1 MNFGSLNLTTSNNY
15 RNLKTTYSNG
25 IGVNIGDNLIQTCLA
40 DCSLYRRGTAFF
52 SSSSL
57 KSYADLISDLI
68 EKEVKLEILC
78 SPVIQDK
85 NLIKILEQNSTEDQR
100 ELIRKEAENIVL
112 DAVGGFQ
119 ENPNNVD
126 FRSKILSYMIAKG
139 QLEVKFAIPKNY
151 ETLPIDGN
159 YDPIYHVKN
168 GYFDFP
174 NGDRVVFA
182 GSFNESRLGH
192 VGNKEFTTVYKSW
205 IDGHKEFLEPIEE
218 IIDKEWNKE
227 KLELDDLKIYPLGEE
242 ILKIIR
248 ELAPPS
254 IPTIKPV
261 LPVSPAVAEF
271 PLWEHQ
277 IDAIKVFVNE
287 KNGILEMATGTG
299 KTTTALA
306 IVKQLYEEDKINSV
320 VISTF
325 GTTLLSQW
333 VQEIKEWKE
342 KQPIKN
348 IASGREARNLKVF
361 RDFEKFHE
369 MNSFLTSI
377 KNSILVISRDASK
390 LKLFLDRRKLEPHKS
405 KILIIHDEI
414 HGLGS
419 DAMVKNLKD
428 SHDGISYRLGLSATP
443 EREYDESGSKFIEE
457 EIGPTIFN
465 FGIEEA
471 IKNGIL
477 CEFNY
482 HPLDFTYTQKD
493 KEKIKSIYARKKS
506 STEDGSPWSDE
517 RLYRELSNIRKKAER
532 KPSVL
537 DQFLSKNIEL
547 IKSSIFFVQDK
558 EQGKDIIKILEKY
571 TRRIHLFVEGS
582 PDIFIKLLDTKKID
596 AVVACERLNEGVDI
610 RSLNN
615 IFLIAT
621 PRAKLVTIQRMGR
634 CLRIDPKNK
643 FKKSN
648 VIDFILD
655 DNKEDSID
663 DDSVKF
669 IPADDYRKDWIT
681 NYSKVKKIKGK

>member
-1 MNFGSLNLTTSNNY
+1 MTTSNNY

-25 IGVNIGDNLIQTCLA
+25 IGVNIGDNLIKTCLA

-52 SSSSL
+52 SSTSL

-85 NLIKILEQNSTEDQR
+85 NLIKILEKNSTEDQR

-126 FRSKILSYMIAKG
+126 FRSKVLSYMIAKG

-227 KLELDDLKIYPLGEE
+227 KLVLDDLEIYPLGEE

-254 IPTIKPV
+254 IPTPKPD
-261 LPVSPAVAEF
+261 LPVSPAVDEF
-271 PLWEHQ
+271 PLWDHQ
-277 IDAIKVFVNE
+277 IKAIDAFLKAKHGV
-287 KNGILEMATGTG
+287 LEMATGTG
-299 KTTTALA
+299 KTTTALE
-306 IVKQLYEEDKINSV
+306 IVKRLYEDNKIDSII
-320 VISTF
+320 ISTY
-325 GTTLLSQW
+325 GNTLLSQW
-333 VQEIKEWKE
+333 AKEVEDWK
-342 KQPIKN
+342 KN
-348 IASGREARNLKVF
+348 QSKNLGENNRDSSKLNIYKDFDTF
-361 RDFEKFHE
+361 RE
-369 MNSFLTSI
+369 MNTFI
-377 KNSILVISRDASK
+377 PAMNGSILIVSRDAVKLNNLLNRRRIKASKSK
-390 LKLFLDRRKLEPHKS
+390 L
-405 KILIIHDEI
+405 LIIHDEI

-419 DAMVKNLKD
+419 NTIVENLEG
-428 SHDGISYRLGLSATP
+428 SHYGIQYKLGLSATP
-443 EREYDESGSKFIEE
+443 EREYDEIGTQFIEN
-457 EIGPTIFN
+457 EIGKSIFH
-465 FGIEEA
+465 FGIEDA
-471 IKNGIL
+471 IKEGIL

-482 HPLDFTYTQKD
+482 FPLEFTYTKIDKD
-493 KEKIKSIYARKKS
+493 KVKNIFARRNAALKEGKKFPL
-506 STEDGSPWSDE
+506 EM
-517 RLYRELSNIRKKAER
+517 LYRELSNIRKKAER
-532 KPSVL
+532 KPIIL
-537 DQFLSKNIEL
+537 DQFLSKNKAL

-558 EQGKDIIKILEKY
+558 EQGKDIVKILSKY
-571 TRRIHLFVEGS
+571 TKKIHLFVEGS
-582 PDIFIKLLDTKKID
+582 PDVFIKLLDKNQID
-596 AVVACERLNEGVDI
+596 VVVACERLNEGVDI

-615 IFLIAT
+615 IFLVAT
-621 PRAKLVTIQRMGR
+621 PAARLVTIQRMGR
-634 CLRIDPKNK
+634 CLRIDPNNKN
-643 FKKSN
+643 KKSN
-648 VIDFILD
+648 IIDFILS
-655 DNKEDSID
+655 DNKDPVLDENGEII
-663 DDSVKF
+663 V
-669 IPADDYRKDWIT
+669 PADDVRKQWISE
-681 NYSKVKKIKGK
+681 YSKVKKTKRKLNA